1 MKTFLIICVFCFLF
15 SALPFSIARQVHR
28 GNKLPSIFFLK
39 HALLLLIISLM
50 VAAVEHNGYYVQ
62 FPTVNKVPSTGNVT
76 TSCVGGKYAACT
88 IPIPPPGKGFPNRRG
103 PICPC
108 RH

>member
-1 MKTFLIICVFCFLF
+1 MRTFLIICVFCFLF

-28 GNKLPSIFFLK
+28 DFYSTLIRK
-39 HALLLLIISLM
+39 HAFLLLIISLM
-50 VAAVEHNGYYVQ
+50 VAAVEHNGYYVP

-76 TSCVGGKYAACT
+76 TSCVGGQYAACT
-88 IPIPPPGKGFPNRRG
+88 IPIPPPGNGFPNRRG

>member
-15 SALPFSIARQVHR
+15 SALPFSIALQVHR
-28 GNKLPSIFFLK
+28 
-39 HALLLLIISLM
+39 
-50 VAAVEHNGYYVQ
+50 VEHNGYYVQ
-62 FPTVNKVPSTGNVT
+62 FPTVKVPSTGNVT

-88 IPIPPPGKGFPNRRG
+88 IPIPPPGKGFPNRRR

>member
-28 GNKLPSIFFLK
+28 
-39 HALLLLIISLM
+39 
-50 VAAVEHNGYYVQ
+50 VEHNGYYVP
-62 FPTVNKVPSTGNVT
+62 FPPVNKVPRTGSVT